1 MPITKRRAFSF
12 GAFVQ
17 TTRKLY
23 DKYLNNPGPSMD
35 EIAEVWDEC
44 NDNPDKAKRSVGNL
58 FAHDEGIDDEYYI
71 NEIIGIDDERYIKEK
86 EDKKKREAADEI
98 PF

>member
-1 MPITKRRAFSF
+1 MSQEKTIGHNQNPIQETIK
-12 GAFVQ
+12 
-17 TTRKLY
+17 
-23 DKYLNNPGPSMD
+23 
-35 EIAEVWDEC
+35 
-44 NDNPDKAKRSVGNL
+44 KAKGRIFGNL

>member
-1 MPITKRRAFSF
+1 MSQEKTIGHNQNPIQKTI
-12 GAFVQ
+12 
-17 TTRKLY
+17 
-23 DKYLNNPGPSMD
+23 N
-35 EIAEVWDEC
+35 
-44 NDNPDKAKRSVGNL
+44 KAKRSFGTL

-86 EDKKKREAADEI
+86 EDKKKRETQDEI

>member
-1 MPITKRRAFSF
+1 MSIKEKIGDQNPIQKTI
-12 GAFVQ
+12 
-17 TTRKLY
+17 
-23 DKYLNNPGPSMD
+23 N
-35 EIAEVWDEC
+35 
-44 NDNPDKAKRSVGNL
+44 KAKHSVGNL

-71 NEIIGIDDERYIKEK
+71 NEIIGIDDERCIKEK

>member
-1 MPITKRRAFSF
+1 MSKEKTIGHNQNPIQKTI
-12 GAFVQ
+12 
-17 TTRKLY
+17 
-23 DKYLNNPGPSMD
+23 N
-35 EIAEVWDEC
+35 
-44 NDNPDKAKRSVGNL
+44 KAKRSVGNL

-86 EDKKKREAADEI
+86 EDKKKREAVDEI

>member
-1 MPITKRRAFSF
+1 VNNCGAVQTAPHNYSERGQMSQDKRRI
-12 GAFVQ
+12 G
-17 TTRKLY
+17 
-23 DKYLNNPGPSMD
+23 
-35 EIAEVWDEC
+35 
-44 NDNPDKAKRSVGNL
+44 DNQHPIEETINKAKRSFGNL

-86 EDKKKREAADEI
+86 EDKKKRETQDEI